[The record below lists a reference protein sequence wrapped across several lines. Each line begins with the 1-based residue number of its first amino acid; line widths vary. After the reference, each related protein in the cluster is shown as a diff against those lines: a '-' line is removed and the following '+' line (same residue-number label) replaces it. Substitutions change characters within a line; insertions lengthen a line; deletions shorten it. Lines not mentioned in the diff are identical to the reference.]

1 MSEKREGFSLSPEC
15 TIIEGQRG
23 GEKMIGGTGEGV
35 IWTPQEESIPRRRE
49 KWWRAGRIGKDK
61 NSPLGCNTQKHL

>member
-1 MSEKREGFSLSPEC
+1 MVSEKREGFSLSSEC

-35 IWTPQEESIPRRRE
+35 IWTPQEESIPGG
-49 KWWRAGRIGKDK
+49 GRNG
-61 NSPLGCNTQKHL
+61 GGQGA